1 MRIYIINSFSVAD
14 PCIYFPLKESA
25 CPRRVSDIDCSHDLQ
40 SDKLCDGDNDDD
52 DGNTAMPYK
61 NINNDIN
68 NCGWGD
74 VFKCKRGI
82 ENHIYSNFIHCHKKI
97 LFQHSLHSNFNYSRK
112 ECYNLG

>member
-1 MRIYIINSFSVAD
+1 M
-14 PCIYFPLKESA
+14 
-25 CPRRVSDIDCSHDLQ
+25 SDIDCSHDLQ

-52 DGNTAMPYK
+52 ADNKAMPYK

-82 ENHIYSNFIHCHKKI
+82 ENHIYSKFIHCHKKI
-97 LFQHSLHSNFNYSRK
+97 S
-112 ECYNLG
+112 